1 MKRNK
6 PLLIV
11 TFSIAIFTISI
22 VVGYLL
28 IDNQLN
34 SKEQVN
40 KGKLPNNEV
49 KDDIEILKEED
60 RITTNTFIEKRIHY
74 KECDHTVTSLNIA
87 DNEIINM
94 DKKEYEDYLKSN
106 YPNLQLTSYSDNKI
120 VLFGERNHL
129 CKDHFI
135 IGEEDSCL
143 SIFKIDDDGERVLY
157 KTFDDYPLSL
167 FTQIDQENLRE
178 GIVVDSEDELSD
190 VLENF
195 IS

>member
-49 KDDIEILKEED
+49 KDDIEILQEED
-60 RITTNTFIEKRIHY
+60 RITPNTFIEKRIHY

-106 YPNLQLTSYSDNKI
+106 YPNLQLTSYSDNKRSE
-120 VLFGERNHL
+120 ER
-129 CKDHFI
+129 
-135 IGEEDSCL
+135 
-143 SIFKIDDDGERVLY
+143 RVGKECRSRRSQY
-157 KTFDDYPLSL
+157 H
-167 FTQIDQENLRE
+167 
-178 GIVVDSEDELSD
+178 
-190 VLENF
+190 
-195 IS
+195 